1 MKPFLS
7 CSDCLKDCGG
17 RTLIGTGLRWREP
30 RYYPILFQI
39 KEGEHDV
46 VRKPLR
52 LFGIIF
58 LIDRVGNR
66 AILRF
71 PRMA

>member
-1 MKPFLS
+1 MKPFLF
-7 CSDCLKDCGG
+7 CSDGLKDCGG
-17 RTLIGTGLRWREP
+17 RTLIGASSRWREP

-58 LIDRVGNR
+58 LIERVRNR